1 MNNISKISIIIPV
14 YNDPNLKRCL
24 ASIAMQTFQDTE
36 IIVIDD
42 YSTKVDYSSI
52 ISSFES
58 LLNLK
63 YIKLNKNS
71 GCGVARQ
78 TGLDNAT
85 SDYIMF
91 CDSDDTF
98 YSSIAIEELYA
109 EMLQDNTTDALIGD
123 FYEEHLYDKDN
134 LTYRKLIKHSG
145 DITWLFAKIYRRQF
159 LLDNNIGF
167 PDSSANEDLGFNSLC
182 LACAGLDN
190 IRFCDKEVYLW
201 HSNPNSITRNKDG
214 DFNFKGLLGFVQ
226 NHIWFYQECVKRN
239 INTQLS
245 LQQSVDGMIMM
256 YVYYIN
262 ISRNRNS
269 EELNEYVSWV
279 KNYFSSVWSKL
290 PKEKY
295 EVVCE
300 RYFTITEQNQQV
312 FKLYIPNITVYQFV
326 KLFE

>member
-1 MNNISKISIIIPV
+1 
-14 YNDPNLKRCL
+14 
-24 ASIAMQTFQDTE
+24 MQTFQDIE
-36 IIVIDD
+36 VVVIDD
-42 YSTKVDYSSI
+42 CSKLSYSSI

-85 SDYIMF
+85 SDFIMF

-109 EMLQDNTTDALIGD
+109 EMLQDETTNILIGD
-123 FYEEHLYDKDN
+123 FYEETIYDKDN
-134 LTYRKLIKHSG
+134 LTYRKLIKH
-145 DITWLFAKIYRRQF
+145 DDDVTWLFAKIYRRKF
-159 LLDNNIGF
+159 LIDNDIRF

-182 LACAGLDN
+182 IACADLGN

-226 NHIWFYQECVKRN
+226 NHIWFYEECIKRN

-262 ISRNRNS
+262 LARNRNN

-279 KNYFSSVWSKL
+279 KNYFNLVWNKL
-290 PKEKY
+290 PEKKY

-326 KLFE
+326 KIFDK